1 MWKWQCAFTRWTPSN
16 QYLDKHGKS
25 GTGEY
30 TEKNKKITLSRFG
43 FIGWDEKCYWGLF
56 GVMWVKPLP
65 IWQQLDSL
73 TKTYG
78 SLQGKGYTPK
88 YKEGNPGGATG
99 VQLKASKK

>member
-16 QYLDKHGKS
+16 QYLEKHKMS
-25 GTGEY
+25 GDGHTYMES
-30 TEKNKKITLSRFG
+30 NKKITLSRFG

-73 TKTYG
+73 KTTYG
-78 SLQGKGYTPK
+78 GLKGSDYAAK
-88 YKEGNPGGATG
+88 YGNST
-99 VQLKASKK
+99 V